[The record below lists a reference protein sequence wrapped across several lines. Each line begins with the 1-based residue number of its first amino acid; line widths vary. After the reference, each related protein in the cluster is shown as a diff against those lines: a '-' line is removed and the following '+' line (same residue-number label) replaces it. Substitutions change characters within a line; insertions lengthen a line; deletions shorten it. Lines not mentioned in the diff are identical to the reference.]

1 MEFSEKILMRR
12 TIAESHGTSL
22 VISGVIID
30 FIIQRD
36 EPKDKKRQQDRKR
49 GILYIPRKEKYI
61 YTHNKYLEKVAD
73 EMIQHLRIKGFRVR
87 VWV

>member
-30 FIIQRD
+30 FIIQRG
-36 EPKDKKRQQDRKR
+36 ETKDKKGNKTEK
-49 GILYIPRKEKYI
+49 GEFYIYQEKKSI
-61 YTHNKYLEKVAD
+61 YTHIISIWKK
-73 EMIQHLRIKGFRVR
+73 
-87 VWV
+87 